1 MATTKKLTKTRVAAL
16 RKALEQEREEL
27 LGQVEDLDSEADI
40 TRWRDAGFDDDPA
53 DTGSANMERERA
65 QSLSAHARRILDAID
80 SALRRVDDGTYGTCE
95 RCGQQIE
102 FDRLDALPYA
112 TLCMACKK
120 QEEQYG

>member
-1 MATTKKLTKTRVAAL
+1 MATSKKLTKTRLNAL
-16 RKALEQEREEL
+16 HKALEAERTEL

-65 QSLSAHARRILDAID
+65 QSLSAHARRILEEIDA
-80 SALRRVDDGTYGTCE
+80 ALRRMDDESYGTCE
-95 RCGQQIE
+95 RCGKQIE
-102 FDRLDALPYA
+102 VDRLEALPYA
-112 TLCMACKK
+112 TLCMECKK